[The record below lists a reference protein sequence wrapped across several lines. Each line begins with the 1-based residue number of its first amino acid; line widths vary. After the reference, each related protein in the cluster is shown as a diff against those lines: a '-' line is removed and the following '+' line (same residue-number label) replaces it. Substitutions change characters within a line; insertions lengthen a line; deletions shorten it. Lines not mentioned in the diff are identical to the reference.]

1 MKRFGLIW
9 CVPANGN
16 NSVRGFVVPGYTE
29 RREAQA

>member
-1 MKRFGLIW
+1 MKRLGLIW

-16 NSVRGFVVPGYTE
+16 YSVRGFVVPVDPG